1 MKGDKGESPMAK
13 APTRPS
19 ARIDRITRRVA
30 SMSRPTRIVVNMLIS
45 LTVVALIGLPI
56 MFLLAGSDTIEGG
69 GVATVPVTILAVIW
83 VVTYGIG
90 WWAMVGFDTDVE
102 WVARRP
108 AGWMM
113 VFGVMAFLIFALEI
127 ILSLLFGFVL

>member
-1 MKGDKGESPMAK
+1 MAK

-30 SMSRPTRIVVNMLIS
+30 QMSRPTRIVVNMLIS
-45 LTVVALIGLPI
+45 LTVVGLMGLPI
-56 MFLLAGSDTIEGG
+56 MFLLAGSDTVEGG
-69 GVATVPVTILAVIW
+69 GVATIPVTVLAVVW
-83 VVTYGIG
+83 LVTYGIG

-102 WVARRP
+102 WVAGRP
-108 AGWMM
+108 AGWML
-113 VFGVMAFLIFALEI
+113 VFGVMVFLIFALEI